1 MTTRPAAPDPQQ
13 DRHVAFPGDAPAR
26 GLPPTAWAQDP
37 RTRLSGPRQRRRNGG
52 WWVLAAFFALPML
65 GSAMHSNGMTSHG
78 FGGMGMEQVQGGG
91 SIDLTE
97 LHGTQVAD
105 VSPTD
110 LPTHAVPPGTT
121 QFRLEVVGGDPRATI
136 TVDGQGPGHGAGL
149 HPRDVTLPYSGL
161 VTFDV
166 PPEML
171 MVGVAGSDGQ
181 GTVQCRLYADD
192 ELVAI
197 QTGQGTAECV
207 LHQP

>member
-26 GLPPTAWAQDP
+26 GLPPTAWAPDP

-65 GSAMHSNGMTSHG
+65 GSAMHSNGMTSDRFAQLPMDQARG
-78 FGGMGMEQVQGGG
+78 AAYV
-91 SIDLTE
+91 DLTE
-97 LHGTQVAD
+97 LHGAQVSG

-110 LPTHAVPPGTT
+110 LPTHAVPPGTK
-121 QFRLEVVGGDPRATI
+121 QFRLEVVGGEPRATI
-136 TVDGQGPGHGAGL
+136 TVDGHGPGNGAGTQA
-149 HPRDVTLPYSGL
+149 PDVTLPYSGL
-161 VTFDV
+161 VTFDE

-171 MVGVAGSDGQ
+171 MVVVAGADSQ

-197 QTGQGTAECV
+197 QSGHGGTECV
-207 LHQP
+207 IHQP